1 MAIDW
6 DKLDELDITERERL
20 AVSSF
25 MDYIDEFSAN
35 EYLRGRAKGKL
46 RELFSEVIESFYDA
60 TAPMERVDVA
70 LDAETLRLTQ
80 EIHAMHSEALRLT
93 REIHAMVSECS
104 GHIGRMANPADTA
117 SLVPVV
123 SESTTEGEA

>member
-6 DKLDELDITERERL
+6 DKLDELDITERERA

-25 MDYIDEFSAN
+25 MDYVDEFSAN

-46 RELFSEVIESFYDA
+46 RELFAEVIESFYDA

-70 LDAETLRLTQ
+70 LDAETLRLT
-80 EIHAMHSEALRLT
+80 

-104 GHIGRMANPADTA
+104 SHIGRMANPTDTA
-117 SLVPVV
+117 SLVLVV
-123 SESTTEGEA
+123 VESMPEGET